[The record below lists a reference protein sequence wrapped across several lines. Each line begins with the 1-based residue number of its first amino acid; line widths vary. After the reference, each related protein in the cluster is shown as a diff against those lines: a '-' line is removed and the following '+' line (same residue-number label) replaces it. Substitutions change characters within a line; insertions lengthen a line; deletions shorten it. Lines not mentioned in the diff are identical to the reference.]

1 MRFRLLLA
9 AALPLAGSAARAQT
23 AADERLCGR
32 AVDEH
37 VAEAATQAA
46 RIAAEQP
53 ATAVG
58 AYFRGCG
65 LLAARRYGDAE
76 GQFARVAE
84 LAPSNAIAHYWRGR
98 AAGEGAAVAS
108 MFKQIGLARTAKAE
122 FERAVQLDP
131 DYLDARE
138 GLMQYYLLAPGVAGG
153 SKDKA
158 KEQAREIERRAPYR
172 GGFVVAA
179 LSTRLKDREGA
190 VRTYASLA
198 AQYPDSVRPVF
209 NLAAALLDL
218 KRPDEAWR
226 AVDRFTSAHP
236 RAAGADARKAASAA
250 DAMDVDFLVGRTA
263 AESGQQL
270 DRGAGALSRYL
281 QGTPGRGQATLA
293 AAHFRL
299 GMVHEKRG
307 DRERARAEYGASARL
322 DPKLRGA
329 QDGLARTR

>member
-1 MRFRLLLA
+1 MRLRLLLA
-9 AALPLAGSAARAQT
+9 ALPLAAGAAHAQT
-23 AADERLCGR
+23 AADERLCSR
-32 AVDEH
+32 VVDEH
-37 VAEAATQAA
+37 VPEAAAQAA

-53 ATAVG
+53 ATGVG

-65 LLAARRYGDAE
+65 LLAARKFGDAE
-76 GQFARVAE
+76 GQFARAAE

-98 AAGEGAAVAS
+98 AAGEGAVVAS
-108 MFKQIGLARTAKAE
+108 MFKQIGLARTTKAE

-138 GLMQYYLLAPGVAGG
+138 GLLQFYLLAPGVAGG

-158 KEQAREIERRAPYR
+158 REQAREIERRAPYR
-172 GGFVVAA
+172 GGFVVATLA
-179 LSTRLKDREGA
+179 YRLKDREAA
-190 VRTYASLA
+190 VRSYASLA
-198 AQYPDSVRPVF
+198 TQFPDSVRPVF
-209 NLAAALLDL
+209 NLAAALLEL

-226 AVDRFTSAHP
+226 AVDRFVSAHA
-236 RAAGADARKAASAA
+236 RATGA

-293 AAHFRL
+293 AAHYRL
-299 GMVHEKRG
+299 GMVREKQG

-322 DPKLRGA
+322 DPKLKGA